1 VVLFCCVLFLIF
13 LFVFFGEFAIAVGFE
28 RIGIPGLLVAAEKGG
43 MEGGRQGGRKGGR
56 EGAMEGRR
64 N

>member
-1 VVLFCCVLFLIF
+1 

-43 MEGGRQGGRKGGR
+43 MEGGRQ
-56 EGAMEGRR
+56 EGRQR
-64 N
+64 GSYGGT

>member
-1 VVLFCCVLFLIF
+1 

>member
-1 VVLFCCVLFLIF
+1 MVLFCCVLFLIF

-43 MEGGRQGGRKGGR
+43 MEGGRQ
-56 EGAMEGRR
+56 EGRQR
-64 N
+64 GSYGGT

>member
-1 VVLFCCVLFLIF
+1 MFCFCF
-13 LFVFFGEFAIAVGFE
+13 FVCFFGEFAIAVGFE

-43 MEGGRQGGRKGGR
+43 MEGGRKGRR